1 MTEHA
6 LELGLIGSA
15 WHGTSLGVLEG
26 IAKTKEIGFDSYDVF
41 EDPLTTS
48 DDERRLIKETCYELE
63 LPIRSAVCIALGLV
77 DFVPSVRRFTLDRCK
92 AYIDQQ
98 AYFGGRNVLLVVGEY
113 YCDLQVF
120 SKEQIF
126 GLVAENLRELA
137 EHAEPQGIE
146 LAIELE
152 PFKHAVANSVHEL
165 ADLIRLVDH
174 RAVKAN
180 ADVSHLHLSGA
191 SFDDVAVLTGMIG
204 HVHVSDCDG
213 KVHGDMPPGRGVT
226 PIKEYLQAILD
237 TGFTGTVSVELER
250 VPEPDRMV
258 ELVEEAYRET
268 ARILAE
274 LGARE
279 AVAGSFDLT
288 GRRALVTGGGGG
300 IGRGIARSLAEAGA
314 SVAILGRS
322 DSADEAAAEL
332 GGIAVRAD
340 LSDREALRR
349 GFGEAVE
356 RLGGLDILVNSHG
369 IGRASEAVDHDLAD
383 WDEVIEV
390 NLTATF
396 ELCQLAGRIMVAQG
410 SGKIVNIASVMSFQG
425 GWRISSYA
433 ASKGGVSQLTM
444 ALANE
449 WAPHGVNVNAIAPG
463 YVKTALNARIWRD
476 DPERTAQIDVRIPAG
491 RWGEPA
497 DIGGAVV
504 FLSSAAADYVQ
515 GITLPVDG
523 GWLSR

>member
-1 MTEHA
+1 
-6 LELGLIGSA
+6 
-15 WHGTSLGVLEG
+15 
-26 IAKTKEIGFDSYDVF
+26 
-41 EDPLTTS
+41 
-48 DDERRLIKETCYELE
+48 
-63 LPIRSAVCIALGLV
+63 
-77 DFVPSVRRFTLDRCK
+77 
-92 AYIDQQ
+92 
-98 AYFGGRNVLLVVGEY
+98 
-113 YCDLQVF
+113 
-120 SKEQIF
+120 
-126 GLVAENLRELA
+126 
-137 EHAEPQGIE
+137 
-146 LAIELE
+146 
-152 PFKHAVANSVHEL
+152 
-165 ADLIRLVDH
+165 
-174 RAVKAN
+174 
-180 ADVSHLHLSGA
+180 
-191 SFDDVAVLTGMIG
+191 
-204 HVHVSDCDG
+204 
-213 KVHGDMPPGRGVT
+213 
-226 PIKEYLQAILD
+226 
-237 TGFTGTVSVELER
+237 
-250 VPEPDRMV
+250 
-258 ELVEEAYRET
+258 
-268 ARILAE
+268 
-274 LGARE
+274 
-279 AVAGSFDLT
+279 VAGSFDLT

-300 IGRGIARSLAEAGA
+300 IGRGIARSLVEAGA

-340 LSDREALRR
+340 LNDREALRR
-349 GFGEAVE
+349 GFAEAVE
-356 RLGGLDILVNSHG
+356 GLGGLDILVNSHG
-369 IGRASEAVDHDLAD
+369 IGRAAEAVDHDLAD

-410 SGKIVNIASVMSFQG
+410 GGKIVNIASVMSFQG

-497 DIGGAVV
+497 DIGAAAV
-504 FLSSAAADYVQ
+504 FLSSPAADYVQ